1 MYGQILT
8 NKTGKTVKI
17 LSHHQDVY
25 IISNPNDHTNAID
38 RNYTKQDL
46 IALGWVFP
54 VETEKWTPEI
64 DNTYFVPNV
73 TNRSKHNLSIW
84 ANDEIDNLRLANNLV
99 CRTVKEAI
107 ALTDKM
113 LGAVTN

>member
-8 NKTGKTVKI
+8 HKDGKTVKI
-17 LSHHQDVY
+17 LSHHQDIY

-46 IALGWVFP
+46 IALGWIFP
-54 VETEKWTPEI
+54 VEKWTPEMNGI
-64 DNTYFVPNV
+64 YYIPHV
-73 TNRSKHNLSIW
+73 TNGSRYNSLAWK
-84 ANDEIDNLRLANNLV
+84 NDGIDERHLANNLV
-99 CRTVKEAI
+99 CRTSEEAI

-113 LGAVTN
+113 LGVVK